1 MYINF
6 INSRNYHFIKKF
18 MMKSNVSNSE
28 LLYCRIV
35 IVLSLVL
42 FNCRSSVAQ
51 TTADPGACY
60 ATTGHTDG
68 GRLLKIDPA
77 TGSGTLIGSTG
88 LEALPG
94 VSINSSGEIYAVSAP
109 DGDIYILDAGSASA
123 ELVVTGNPDLYV
135 KAIAFDS
142 SDVLYAS
149 TVDGDLYT
157 IDLDTGYALIGNT
170 GHELSGLAFDPVD
183 NTLWGSEGHDIYTI
197 DPATAA
203 ITLIG
208 ESGVSLIT
216 DLAFDPAGNLYAC
229 YGGNSS
235 KNYIVSINKSNGEG
249 SLIGEIGFQTVSGLA
264 FYKVPAEPIIT
275 RTIRV
280 TPDNIELGYVDVDSS
295 SSIMLTVK
303 SIGTASLTITDI
315 SDPGEPFGLTNLP
328 DMPAVLSPDSSITF
342 DVTFSPADTGT
353 FNSTFSVIS
362 NDDENPEFEIT
373 VNAKGFTIHPAQP
386 GVCYATL
393 AYSNPVGGYSGLI
406 SIDPESGAGTLI
418 GETGLRHIAINSKGE
433 IYGLGP
439 GNRENYPAIYRVD
452 ALSGG
457 SRFVMDPD
465 IRATWSMAFDQNDL
479 LYIMGG
485 SSKHFYSI
493 DLTSGTVNDIGAI
506 RPGIAGDILWDM
518 AFDPITGTLWAID
531 GFYYIYKIDP
541 STAEMTWVGDT
552 KVYSLDGLGFDV
564 AGNLYAVTTGSST
577 SGIYSIDKS
586 TGIASPIG
594 DIGFWPVID
603 FSFFNVPVEGK
614 HLSVTSRN
622 IDFGSIDVNG
632 IRSMPVTIG
641 NYGTEDMIVTDISV
655 PDAPFSVD
663 QLPTLPL
670 TMPPFTSKLFTI
682 TFAPEDSGTFN
693 SSITISSDDEDN
705 LSLDIVLG
713 GDGFVLKAA
722 EPEALYTALG
732 TSHGGALILIDPTTG
747 EGTITVST
755 GMTVGAIRAL
765 AINSVGKIY
774 GANDRGFIYKIDA
787 ATPGTSVLFTS
798 NLNIILQG
806 MAFNNNDVLYGTNG
820 ENLYLID
827 PQNGYYNIGP
837 TGVTLTGLS
846 FDPTDG
852 TLWGSDADNI
862 YTIDTLTAV
871 ASLIGNTN
879 YSEIT
884 DLSFDA
890 LGNLYATQLPPYSP
904 ASNLISINKSTG
916 EGALIGTIGTDW
928 GIECLAF
935 NQVKDVSDI
944 LDMKNV
950 IPMVY
955 ALKQNYPNPFNASTT
970 IAYDLPVAGKVE
982 LAVYDILGKKVATLV
997 NDHQTA
1003 GKHAVEWDAIGQSS
1017 GLYFYQIKAGDFLK
1031 IKKCILLK

>member
-1 MYINF
+1 
-6 INSRNYHFIKKF
+6 
-18 MMKSNVSNSE
+18 
-28 LLYCRIV
+28 
-35 IVLSLVL
+35 
-42 FNCRSSVAQ
+42 
-51 TTADPGACY
+51 
-60 ATTGHTDG
+60 
-68 GRLLKIDPA
+68 
-77 TGSGTLIGSTG
+77 
-88 LEALPG
+88 
-94 VSINSSGEIYAVSAP
+94 
-109 DGDIYILDAGSASA
+109 
-123 ELVVTGNPDLYV
+123 
-135 KAIAFDS
+135 
-142 SDVLYAS
+142 
-149 TVDGDLYT
+149 
-157 IDLDTGYALIGNT
+157 
-170 GHELSGLAFDPVD
+170 
-183 NTLWGSEGHDIYTI
+183 
-197 DPATAA
+197 
-203 ITLIG
+203 
-208 ESGVSLIT
+208 
-216 DLAFDPAGNLYAC
+216 
-229 YGGNSS
+229 
-235 KNYIVSINKSNGEG
+235 
-249 SLIGEIGFQTVSGLA
+249 
-264 FYKVPAEPIIT
+264 
-275 RTIRV
+275 
-280 TPDNIELGYVDVDSS
+280 
-295 SSIMLTVK
+295 MLTVK

-362 NDDENPEFEIT
+362 NDDENPEFKIT

-641 NYGTEDMIVTDISV
+641 NYGTEDMI
-655 PDAPFSVD
+655 
-663 QLPTLPL
+663 
-670 TMPPFTSKLFTI
+670 
-682 TFAPEDSGTFN
+682 
-693 SSITISSDDEDN
+693 
-705 LSLDIVLG
+705 
-713 GDGFVLKAA
+713 
-722 EPEALYTALG
+722 
-732 TSHGGALILIDPTTG
+732 
-747 EGTITVST
+747 
-755 GMTVGAIRAL
+755 
-765 AINSVGKIY
+765 
-774 GANDRGFIYKIDA
+774 
-787 ATPGTSVLFTS
+787 
-798 NLNIILQG
+798 
-806 MAFNNNDVLYGTNG
+806 
-820 ENLYLID
+820 
-827 PQNGYYNIGP
+827 
-837 TGVTLTGLS
+837 
-846 FDPTDG
+846 
-852 TLWGSDADNI
+852 
-862 YTIDTLTAV
+862 
-871 ASLIGNTN
+871 
-879 YSEIT
+879 
-884 DLSFDA
+884 
-890 LGNLYATQLPPYSP
+890 
-904 ASNLISINKSTG
+904 
-916 EGALIGTIGTDW
+916 GTIGTDW